1 MLKLAV
7 IVVLLAHAVGHVLFL
22 VPSLRLAD
30 WAGQTAH
37 SWALTGTVGDTVAR
51 GIAAFVW
58 TATIFLFV
66 AGVAALATG
75 QDWWRAAT
83 VAGAVMSIAGIVL
96 FWDGIATTSA
106 IFALA
111 FDAIVLV
118 AMLVVE
124 WPSSE
129 AVGV

>member
-1 MLKLAV
+1 
-7 IVVLLAHAVGHVLFL
+7 
-22 VPSLRLAD
+22 
-30 WAGQTAH
+30 
-37 SWALTGTVGDTVAR
+37 
-51 GIAAFVW
+51 
-58 TATIFLFV
+58 
-66 AGVAALATG
+66 
-75 QDWWRAAT
+75 
-83 VAGAVMSIAGIVL
+83 MSIAGIVL

-118 AMLVVE
+118 ALLVVE